1 MTQDFAGSEKAIKGV
16 TDMRDS
22 GPAIASTYLTL
33 AQKSYEALLKDT
45 QAATQAKL
53 DGAGQEVADGR
64 NAARRG
70 KLAVGASAGL
80 PVMLGV
86 MLSMALARGLISC
99 MRQLGDGMAASASGD
114 LGKPLAGSGHD
125 EPGRLM
131 IDAETV
137 RERLAASIRQVQ
149 DAAASVRLASSE
161 IATGN
166 ADLSHRTDQQAGRQ
180 PAADGSVVGAT
191 QRHRA
196 QQCRC
201 GGARDQ
207 DADQRQRREV
217 GMAPARRPPQLPG
230 WRRRSGNLLS
240 RAAPVTMA

>member
-1 MTQDFAGSEKAIKGV
+1 MTRDFAGSEKAIEDV

-53 DGAGQEVADGR
+53 DGAGQEVADAR

-86 MLSMALARGLISC
+86 MLSMALARGLLSC

-114 LGKPLAGSGHD
+114 LGKPLAGSGHGD
-125 EPGRLM
+125 PGRLM

-137 RERLAASIRQVQ
+137 RERLAASFRQVQ

-166 ADLSHRTDQQAGRQ
+166 ADLSHRTDQQAGSLQQTAASLEQ
-180 PAADGSVVGAT
+180 PNATVRNSAAA
-191 QRHRA
+191 A
-196 QQCRC
+196 
-201 GGARDQ
+201 AREIRMPINDS
-207 DADQRQRREV
+207 AEK
-217 GMAPARRPPQLPG
+217 LG
-230 WRRRSGNLLS
+230 WRRTGARRNCPGGANA
-240 RAAPVTMA
+240 RETF

>member
-53 DGAGQEVADGR
+53 DGAGQEVADAR
-64 NAARRG
+64 NAARPG
-70 KLAVGASAGL
+70 KLVVGASAGL

-86 MLSMALARGLISC
+86 MLSMALARGLLSC

-166 ADLSHRTDQQAGRQ
+166 ADLSHRTDQQAGSLQQTAASLEQ
-180 PAADGSVVGAT
+180 PNATVRNSAAA
-191 QRHRA
+191 A
-196 QQCRC
+196 
-201 GGARDQ
+201 AREIRMPINDS
-207 DADQRQRREV
+207 AEK
-217 GMAPARRPPQLPG
+217 LG
-230 WRRRSGNLLS
+230 WRRTGARRNCPGGANA
-240 RAAPVTMA
+240 RETF